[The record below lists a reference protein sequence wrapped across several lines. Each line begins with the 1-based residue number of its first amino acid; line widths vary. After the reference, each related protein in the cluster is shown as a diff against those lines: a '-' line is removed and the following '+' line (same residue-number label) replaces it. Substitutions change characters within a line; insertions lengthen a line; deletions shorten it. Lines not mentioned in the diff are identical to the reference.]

1 MNLFDLVINMTEGFL
16 FSLFI
21 ISSIHFHKKL
31 PFIYLIFFSFL
42 YFIDI
47 TFYNYFQLSE
57 VYCTFSIILIS
68 IFLGYILKKD
78 NLFQIVFLSAIIYF
92 FSFVSNTLAIM
103 INHIIFI
110 NQPLPLHI
118 LIIIS
123 KIIFLIFVLTIPPY
137 LHKLIDSEY
146 TKNWYFNIAL
156 ISLLGLYTLVFDSL
170 FYETEVNIKLYIIIV
185 CILVLTISLYRV
197 FQFVID
203 THKKKTEAQLTIKEL
218 SLNQKNY
225 HFLRYSLDALSHS
238 QHEMIYILSHIK
250 KLNHQ
255 NSPSIDQFID
265 SQVNIINQKIK
276 PIISGNSTL
285 DYILYQY
292 IPIFQEKNIHIIYTN
307 TPSICP
313 IPNILYYTIMN
324 QILDFAIESCQQNK
338 SSQIYIYHGY
348 IERNF
353 FTKVTFPLSKS
364 FNIDHIEHQLKDYHH
379 IVICEEDTNIYLLG
393 FMIIDEAL

>member
-1 MNLFDLVINMTEGFL
+1 MNLFDLFINMTEGFL
-16 FSLFI
+16 FSLFMV
-21 ISSIHFHKKL
+21 SSIHFHKKSL
-31 PFIYLIFFSFL
+31 YIYLIFFSFL

-78 NLFQIVFLSAIIYF
+78 NLFQIVFLSTIIYF
-92 FSFVSNTLAIM
+92 FSFLSNTLAIM
-103 INHIIFI
+103 LNQIMFI
-110 NQPLPLHI
+110 NQPLSLHM

-123 KIIFLIFVLTIPPY
+123 KMIFLIFVLAIPPC

-185 CILVLTISLYRV
+185 CILVLTISLYKV
-197 FQFVID
+197 FQYVID
-203 THKKKTEAQLTIKEL
+203 TNKKKTEAQLTIKEL

-225 HFLRYSLDALSHS
+225 HLLRHSLDAISHS
-238 QHEMIYILSHIK
+238 QHEMIYILSHIQ
-250 KLNHQ
+250 KLNNQ
-255 NSPSIDQFID
+255 NNSSIDQFID
-265 SQVNIINQKIK
+265 SQISIINKKIK

-338 SSQIYIYHGY
+338 SSQLYIQHGY
-348 IERNF
+348 IKGNF
-353 FTKVTFPLSKS
+353 FTKITFPLSQS
-364 FNIDHIEHQLKDYHH
+364 IYNEVNNHIDHQLKDYHH
-379 IVICEEDTNIYLLG
+379 IVISEENINVYLLG
-393 FMIIDEAL
+393 FMIIE

>member
-1 MNLFDLVINMTEGFL
+1 MDAFILFFNLVEGILYSIFIAQSLSHNISKHYSLISL
-16 FSLFI
+16 FSFI
-21 ISSIHFHKKL
+21 I
-31 PFIYLIFFSFL
+31 
-42 YFIDI
+42 FIDI
-47 TFYNYFQLSE
+47 SIYNYFTYSEILYALLLQLIL
-57 VYCTFSIILIS
+57 FSFSTCIRKCNYIINLFICLLIDLLS
-68 IFLGYILKKD
+68 IF
-78 NLFQIVFLSAIIYF
+78 A
-92 FSFVSNTLAIM
+92 NTLAIM
-103 INHIIFI
+103 LNQIIFI
-110 NQPLPLHI
+110 NQPLSLHI
-118 LIIIS
+118 LIVIS

-146 TKNWYFNIAL
+146 AKNWYFNIAL
-156 ISLLGLYTLVFDSL
+156 ISLLGLYTLAFDSL
-170 FYETEVNIKLYIIIV
+170 FYETEMNIQLYIIIICV
-185 CILVLTISLYRV
+185 LILTISLYKV
-197 FQFVID
+197 FQYVID
-203 THKKKTEAQLTIKEL
+203 TNKKKTEAQLTIKEL

-265 SQVNIINQKIK
+265 SQINIINQKIK

-292 IPIFQEKNIHIIYTN
+292 IPIFQEKNIRIIYTN
-307 TPSICP
+307 APSACP

-348 IERNF
+348 MKRNF

-364 FNIDHIEHQLKDYHH
+364 FNIDHIDHQLKDYHH
-379 IVICEEDTNIYLLG
+379 IVICEENTNVYLLG
-393 FMIIDEAL
+393 FMIIDD